1 MNRQIAS
8 YAHCAH
14 CVRENCYPNI
24 AVGITTTGTHLEVW
38 CETHDVCL
46 GVFELKEPMPPMP
59 CEKCGKTKR
68 RSKFR
73 IVK

>member
-1 MNRQIAS
+1 
-8 YAHCAH
+8 
-14 CVRENCYPNI
+14 
-24 AVGITTTGTHLEVW
+24 
-38 CETHDVCL
+38 
-46 GVFELKEPMPPMP
+46 VFELEEPMPPMP